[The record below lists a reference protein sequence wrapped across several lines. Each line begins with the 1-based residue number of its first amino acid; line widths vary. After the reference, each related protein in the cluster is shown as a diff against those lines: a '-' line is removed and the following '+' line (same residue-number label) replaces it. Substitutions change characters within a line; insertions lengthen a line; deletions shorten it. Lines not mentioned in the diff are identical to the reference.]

1 METTLRE
8 ITIEELSKNDGVNG
22 DLWVLIHNKIYD
34 LTNFKHPGGK
44 EILMDPIGEDR
55 GDEFDS
61 IHSPGVKEEM
71 KKYLI
76 GKLKVEQNNLKTD
89 KKNDNLI
96 KTESNETSI
105 FTIISAVILLIVAL
119 AICVLNFVL
128 F

>member
-1 METTLRE
+1 MESSLRE
-8 ITIEELSKNDGVNG
+8 ITLEELSKNDGVNG

-34 LTNFKHPGGK
+34 LTKFKHPGGK

-61 IHSPGVKEEM
+61 IHSPGVKDEM

-76 GKLKVEQNNLKTD
+76 GKLKVEQNKFKTD
-89 KKNDNLI
+89 KKNDDLV
-96 KTESNETSI
+96 KAESNETSI
-105 FTIISAVILLIVAL
+105 FTIISAVFLLLVAL
-119 AICVLNFVL
+119 ALCVLNFVL

>member
-1 METTLRE
+1 MESTLRE
-8 ITIEELSKNDGVNG
+8 IALEELSKNDGVNG

-61 IHSPGVKEEM
+61 IHSPGVKQEM
-71 KKYLI
+71 KKYVI
-76 GKLKVEQNNLKTD
+76 GKLKVEQKDVKTD
-89 KKNDNLI
+89 KKNDDLV
-96 KTESNETSI
+96 KADSNETSI

-119 AICVLNFVL
+119 VLCVLNFVL

>member
-1 METTLRE
+1 MESTLRE